1 MSDFQLT
8 SKSSIKQNQLA
19 FLAKQAKE
27 VLGESASV
35 LDIETYAQTAYT
47 LYKTRAGEPLFFPR
61 RAERYQLPFRE
72 DVLDNMEEIIA
83 DLNIIAAE
91 HNTASKFLV
100 DSFNIVHSEKKRL
113 SSRIGS
119 LNNLVG
125 ELSLLSGESGGN
137 TTFFKES
144 FQDNS
149 ALDTEY
155 ALSNV
160 IKAHLS
166 IEEGIL
172 TLGRKS
178 TKNLSETA
186 SVAQVLGNGEAGTN
200 HLTKKFVTTDKQG
213 VEIESFHFLN
223 QFEPEQNKDPA
234 VLLDN
239 RPDTIFEYQMVNVPT
254 SFKNKFRNY
263 NFEWSKSAP
272 EDDILRLKIVVELK
286 QEELLNWI
294 SLFPYY
300 ANNASTSI
308 TIYSIRT
315 SADGF
320 DYEPLY
326 TDKQVL
332 NQAINNTPQ
341 TYQLDALFD
350 GSNVAS
356 EANYTGQGVWS
367 FPQRKTRFIEFVIDQ
382 DQAYNEIIGQEV
394 YTAKLNEMEIGVQ
407 VPAPEELKN
416 AEPGEYTRTIDGQR
430 VVYTKTIEAT
440 NEGWRY
446 AIGIRDIQLM
456 QYQFEEKSYFVS
468 KRYHS
473 AEELTRLVLYA
484 NEIIPESYLD
494 IVSKN
499 NDWVIYEVS
508 FDDTN
513 WFRVSPMHHEPLND
527 NFPAKIMELNGSEID
542 LAAAFQVHKTLVK
555 TKEPIHDVR
564 LKITITRPTTEGFEN
579 TTPIVEDV
587 AIKVEKKGA
596 AIS

>member
-8 SKSSIKQNQLA
+8 SKSTIKENQLA
-19 FLAKQAKE
+19 FLANQAKE
-27 VLGESASV
+27 ALGEGASV
-35 LDIETYAQTAYT
+35 LDIETYAQTAYA
-47 LYKTRAGEPLFFPR
+47 LYQERMGKPLFFPR
-61 RAERYQLPFRE
+61 RAERFQLPFRE

-83 DLNIIAAE
+83 DMQIIAAE

-100 DSFNIVHSEKKRL
+100 DTFNIVHSEKKRL
-113 SSRIGS
+113 SSRINS

-125 ELSLLSGESGGN
+125 ELSLLSGETGAN
-137 TTFFKES
+137 TAFFKES
-144 FQDNS
+144 FQDS
-149 ALDTEY
+149 TALDNSY
-155 ALSNV
+155 ALENV
-160 IKAHLS
+160 VKAQLS

-186 SVAQVLGNGEAGTN
+186 SIAQILGNGEAGTG
-200 HLTKKFVTTDKQG
+200 HLSKKFVTTDKEG
-213 VEIESFHFLN
+213 VETEAFRFLN

-239 RPDTIFEYQMVNVPT
+239 RPDTLFEYQMVNVPT
-254 SFKNKFRNY
+254 EFKNYHRNY
-263 NFEWSKSAP
+263 NFEWTKGAP
-272 EDDILRLKIVVELK
+272 DAETLRLKIVVELN

-300 ANNASTSI
+300 ANNSATSI

-320 DYEPLY
+320 DYQPLY
-326 TDKQVL
+326 EDKQVL
-332 NQAINNTPQ
+332 NQTINNTPQ

-350 GSNVAS
+350 GSTIAS

-382 DQAYNEIIGQEV
+382 EQSYAEIIGQEV
-394 YTAKLNEMEIGVQ
+394 YTAKLNDMEFGVQ
-407 VPAPEELKN
+407 IPAPEELKN
-416 AEPGEYTRTIDGQR
+416 AEPGEYLRTIDGQR

-440 NEGWRY
+440 NQGWRY
-446 AIGIRDIQLM
+446 AIGVRDIQLM

-473 AEELTRLVLYA
+473 EEELSRLVLYA

-499 NDWVIYEVS
+499 NDWIIYEVS

-527 NFPAKIMELNGSEID
+527 AFPAKILELNGSEID
-542 LAAAFQVHKTLVK
+542 LASAFQVHKTLVK
-555 TKEPIHDVR
+555 TAEAVHDVR
-564 LKITITRPTTEGFEN
+564 LKITLTRPTTEGFEN
-579 TTPIVEDV
+579 TSPIVEDV
-587 AIKVEKKGA
+587 ALKVEKKGGA
-596 AIS
+596 LS

>member
-8 SKSSIKQNQLA
+8 SKSSIKENQLA
-19 FLAKQAKE
+19 FLANQAKE
-27 VLGESASV
+27 ALGENASPV
-35 LDIETYAQTAYT
+35 DIETYAQTAYA
-47 LYKTRAGEPLFFPR
+47 LYQERVGQPLFFPR
-61 RAERYQLPFRE
+61 RAERFQLPFRE
-72 DVLDNMEEIIA
+72 DILDNMEEIVA
-83 DLNIIAAE
+83 DMAIISAE
-91 HNTASKFLV
+91 HNTASQFLV
-100 DSFNIVHSEKKRL
+100 DTFNIVHSEKKRL
-113 SSRIGS
+113 TSRIAS

-125 ELSLLSGESGGN
+125 ELSLLSGGNDAN

-149 ALDTEY
+149 AMDNSY
-155 ALSNV
+155 ALQNV

-166 IEEGIL
+166 IEEGML

-186 SVAQVLGNGEAGTN
+186 SVAQILGNGEAGTH
-200 HLTKKFVTTDKQG
+200 HLSKKFKTVDDNG
-213 VEIESFHFLN
+213 VEVEAFHFLN
-223 QFEPEQNKDPA
+223 QFEPEQNQEPSI
-234 VLLDN
+234 LLDN
-239 RPDTIFEYQMVNVPT
+239 RPDTLFEYQMVNLPT
-254 SFKNKFRNY
+254 DFKTKHRNY
-263 NFEWSKSAP
+263 NFEWTKGAP
-272 EDDILRLKIVVELK
+272 QGETLRLKIVIELK
-286 QEELLNWI
+286 REEWLNWI

-300 ANNASTSI
+300 ANNSATSI
-308 TIYSIRT
+308 AIYSIRT

-320 DYEPLY
+320 DYQPLY
-326 TDKQVL
+326 EDKQVL
-332 NQAINNTPQ
+332 NQTINNTPQ

-382 DQAYNEIIGQEV
+382 DQSYNEIIGQEV
-394 YTAKLNEMEIGVQ
+394 YTAKLEDMTVGVQ
-407 VPAPEELKN
+407 IPAPVELKA
-416 AEPGEYTRTIDGQR
+416 AEPGKYLRTLDGEQ
-430 VVYTKTIEAT
+430 VVYEKTIEAT

-456 QYQFEEKSYFVS
+456 QYQFEAKSHFVS

-473 AEELTRLVLYA
+473 EEELSRLVLYA

-494 IVSKN
+494 SVSKN

-513 WFRVSPMHHEPLND
+513 WYRVSPMHHEPLND
-527 NFPAKIMELNGSEID
+527 GFPPKILELNGSEID
-542 LAAAFQVHKTLVK
+542 LAATFQIHKTLVK
-555 TKEPIHDVR
+555 TDEPIHDVR
-564 LKITITRPTTEGFEN
+564 LKITLTRPETEGFEN

-596 AIS
+596 ALS